1 MLRSDCTP
9 KRRGRHAGWI
19 LILTPI
25 VACAADPNYTPPPP
39 PPPDAGFPPEPDR
52 VGAPLTVYLEPVLAR
67 PADLALELEDGAILT
82 AGALGLALVDTGTV
96 THLGDDP
103 GPIRA
108 ATALAGGALISGARG
123 LHVLSAHQL
132 QPSPLAP
139 RLPGAPLSLL
149 MVPGRAGPEVWM
161 AGDGWLQLWRADQLS
176 RVVPGALPLSEPKLA
191 YGAAAGGRSAV
202 WVAAG
207 GALYALVVED
217 GATRAY
223 PENLTAPVR
232 QLAVDARRTLWVVD
246 DAGKLRSRRADD
258 VWRDH
263 DAVEAVRSVHASL
276 TSDEVWI
283 ETMTELWRYDQTEF
297 RKVNNPPAGRV
308 LGSASLGSALVGD
321 QAGASRIFGR
331 RAVRLTGLKEGALLL
346 SNTTIEVRPVAAASV
361 TAVSATLDGQS
372 ISVASP
378 AWTLTLDPAVIDD
391 GAHRLEVQVTYGDG
405 ESATGSLRFSHYEG
419 PPPSWQADIAPLFRD
434 RCELCHGARGS
445 ARLLDTPAL
454 WSAEIDS
461 ILLNLRTRRM
471 PLPPSAPLTEAE
483 LGLVEGWQ
491 AAGFPAQ

>member
-1 MLRSDCTP
+1 VLRTDCTP
-9 KRRGRHAGWI
+9 KRRSRHAGWI
-19 LILTPI
+19 LTLAS
-25 VACAADPNYTPPPP
+25 ACAAEPNYTPPPP
-39 PPPDAGFPPEPDR
+39 PTPDAGFPPEPDR
-52 VGAPLTVYLEPVLAR
+52 IGAPLSLYLEPVVSR
-67 PADLALELEDGAILT
+67 PADLAIELEDGAILT

-96 THLGDDP
+96 TALGDDP

-108 ATALAGGALISGARG
+108 ATPLPNGALVSGARG
-123 LHVLSAHQL
+123 LYVLSAGQL
-132 QPSPLAP
+132 QVSPLDAQ
-139 RLPGAPLSLL
+139 LPGAPLSLL
-149 MVPGRAGPEVWM
+149 TVPGRAGLEVWM
-161 AGDGWLQLWRADQLS
+161 AGDGWLWLWRGDQLS
-176 RVVPGALPLSEPKLA
+176 DVRPGALPLSAPKLA

-217 GATRAY
+217 QVTRAY

-263 DAVEAVRSVHASL
+263 DAVAGVRSVHASL
-276 TSDEVWI
+276 RSDEVWI
-283 ETMTELWRYDQTEF
+283 ETMTEMWRYDQTEF
-297 RKVNNPPAGRV
+297 RKVNNLPAGRV
-308 LGSASLGSALVGD
+308 LSSASQGSVLMGD
-321 QAGASRIFGR
+321 QDGLAQVYGQ
-331 RAVRLTGLKEGALLL
+331 RAVRLTGLKEGGLLL
-346 SNTTIEVRPVAAASV
+346 SSAAIQVRPVAAANV
-361 TAVSATLDGQS
+361 TTVTATLDDQA
-372 ISVASP
+372 ISVSP
-378 AWTLTLDPAVIDD
+378 SPWNITLDPALIDD
-391 GAHRLEVQVTYGDG
+391 GAHRLEVRVAYSDG
-405 ESATGSLRFSHYEG
+405 ESATGTLRFSHYEG

-445 ARLLDTPAL
+445 ARILDTPAL